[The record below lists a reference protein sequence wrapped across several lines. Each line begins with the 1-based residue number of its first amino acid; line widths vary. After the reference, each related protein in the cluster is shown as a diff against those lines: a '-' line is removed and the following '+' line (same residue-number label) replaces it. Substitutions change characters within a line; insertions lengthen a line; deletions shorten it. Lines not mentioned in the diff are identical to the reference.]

1 MRVSPWILAELRR
14 YVGAPA
20 FGRRSSVKAM
30 RERKHRVHF
39 VGIGGIGMS
48 GIAEV
53 LLNLGYSVSGSDLNE
68 SEATQRL
75 RSLGAQVFIGHRE
88 ANLSSDPSVV
98 VISTAVKFSNP
109 EVLEARRRQVPV
121 IPRAEMLAE
130 LMRMKY
136 GVAVAGSHGKT
147 TTTSLIAAVL
157 SAGGLD
163 PTMVIGGRVRSL
175 GSNAK
180 LGQGEILVAE
190 ADESDGTFLLLS
202 PIIAVVTNIDR
213 EHMDFYQTMDQ
224 LMASFLSFI
233 NKVPFHGLSVLCLDH
248 PNVRALIPKVKKRF
262 ATYGLSTEADFY
274 ARELEIAPMETRFS
288 VWHRTECLGRLK
300 LRLPGRHSATNALAA
315 VAVGM
320 ELEIPFAEIARA
332 LEAFTGIHR
341 RFELKG
347 EIRGVT
353 VIDDYGHHPE
363 EIRATLQAVR
373 DGWKRPLTVVFQ
385 PHRYTRTQ
393 DLFEDFLSAFEG
405 ADRLV
410 LTEIYPAGEEPI
422 PGING
427 EALYQSLKRKGHLE
441 VEFVP
446 DKEEIV
452 KRLLPKLK
460 PNDVVLTLGAGDI
473 DKVAEK
479 LVEALGAH

>member
-1 MRVSPWILAELRR
+1 LRVSPRILAELRR
-14 YVGAPA
+14 YMGAPG
-20 FGRRSSVKAM
+20 FGRRSSVMAM

-68 SEATQRL
+68 SESTQRL

-109 EVLEARRRQVPV
+109 EVLEARRRQIPV

-147 TTTSLIAAVL
+147 TTTSMISAVL

-202 PIIAVVTNIDR
+202 PIITVVTNIDR

-288 VWHRTECLGRLK
+288 VWHRTEFLGRLK
-300 LRLPGRHSATNALAA
+300 LHLPGRHSATNALAA
-315 VAVGM
+315 VAVGV

-332 LEAFTGIHR
+332 LDAFTGIHR

-422 PGING
+422 PGIHG

-452 KRLLPKLK
+452 RRLLPKLK
-460 PNDVVLTLGAGDI
+460 PNDIVLTLGAGDI